1 MGDAR
6 AIFKSFAPKPSPG
19 LTTTGSAATRT
30 AYDPMTQPPEAR
42 PMSDDR
48 LIVALDVPDAL
59 QALKLSE
66 MLGQD
71 VSFYK
76 IGLGMLTGGGL
87 GLANELKQEHGK
99 RIFLDMKL
107 FDIGA
112 TVEKAVRGLA
122 QFDLDFLTVHGDPH
136 VVRAA
141 CEGASGSDMKIL
153 AVTIL
158 TSLDRADLDAS
169 LIRPGEIPDLVA
181 ERAARAFEAGADG
194 VIASP
199 QEAAMIRALPES
211 NGRLIVTPGVRPAG
225 SDMGD
230 QKRVATPAEA
240 IANGADHIVV
250 GRPVWAAPDPAR
262 AARAILDQLPG

>member
-1 MGDAR
+1 MPA
-6 AIFKSFAPKPSPG
+6 
-19 LTTTGSAATRT
+19 
-30 AYDPMTQPPEAR
+30 
-42 PMSDDR
+42 DDR
-48 LIVALDVPDAL
+48 LIVALDVPNAL
-59 QALKLSE
+59 AGLELATT
-66 MLGQD
+66 LGD
-71 VSFYK
+71 SVSFYK

-87 GLANELKQEHGK
+87 ALANELKDEHGK

-112 TVEKAVRGLA
+112 TVEAAVRGLA

-141 CEGASGSDMKIL
+141 KEGAGGSQTKIL

-158 TSLDRADLDAS
+158 TSLDRSDLDAA
-169 LIRPGEIPDLVA
+169 LIKPGDIPDLVV

-199 QEAAMIRALPES
+199 QEAALIRALPES
-211 NGRLIVTPGVRPAG
+211 EGRLIVTPGVRPAG
-225 SDMGD
+225 AALGD

-240 IANGADHIVV
+240 IAAGADHVVV
-250 GRPVWAAPDPAR
+250 GRPVWQAPDPAD
-262 AARAILDQLPG
+262 AARAILSELRSPQAARPNH

>member
-1 MGDAR
+1 M
-6 AIFKSFAPKPSPG
+6 
-19 LTTTGSAATRT
+19 TAA
-30 AYDPMTQPPEAR
+30 
-42 PMSDDR
+42 SDR
-48 LIVALDVPDAL
+48 LIVALDVPHAVAGL
-59 QALKLSE
+59 ELAAKL
-66 MLGQD
+66 GNA

-87 GLANELKQEHGK
+87 ALAQELKDEHGK

-112 TVEKAVRGLA
+112 TVEAAVRGLA

-141 CEGASGSDMKIL
+141 KEGASGNKTKIL

-169 LIRPGEIPDLVA
+169 LITAGDIPDLVTT
-181 ERAARAFEAGADG
+181 RAARAFEAGADG

-199 QEAAMIRALPES
+199 QEAAMIRALPEAA
-211 NGRLIVTPGVRPAG
+211 GRLIVTPGVRPAG
-225 SDMGD
+225 SALGD
-230 QKRVATPAEA
+230 QKRVATPAQA
-240 IANGADHIVV
+240 IADGADHIVL
-250 GRPVWAAPDPAR
+250 GRPIWQTADPAA
-262 AARAILDQLPG
+262 AARAVLAEIG